1 LERGCREF
9 RKWGIGLF
17 MISQVLM
24 DFRGAIRANIG
35 TEIQLRTKYEGD
47 IGRVKQKYGMEYSA
61 TLPKLRIGTGMVQ
74 NPDYN
79 DGKPYFI
86 QFRPL
91 LHDTFRITN
100 EELKTYE
107 KFQDS
112 INEIERKIKDL
123 KSKGVDTYDIEVELG
138 LAREKLKHGLIHM
151 VETYIDSMNEKIKGL
166 EK

>member
-1 LERGCREF
+1 
-9 RKWGIGLF
+9 
-17 MISQVLM
+17 

-47 IGRVKQKYGMEYSA
+47 IGRVKQKYGPEYSA
-61 TLPKLRIGTGMVQ
+61 TLPKLRIGSAMVQ

-86 QFRPL
+86 EFRPL

-100 EELKTYE
+100 EELETYKKLQE
-107 KFQDS
+107 S
-112 INEIERKIKDL
+112 ISEIEKKIKDL
-123 KSKGVDTYDIEVELG
+123 KDKKIDTYDIEIELG
-138 LAREKLKHGLIHM
+138 LAKEKLKQGLTHM
-151 VETYIDSMNEKIKGL
+151 AETYIESMKEKLKRL